1 MSKKTYL
8 FTSESVSEGHPDKV
22 CDRISDMVVDTYL
35 AKEPFSRV
43 GCETLTTTNKV
54 VLAGET
60 RGPEIKK
67 DDLIQKV
74 RNCIKDIGY
83 EQKGF
88 HWKNCSIDVYLHSQS
103 ADIAMGVDSKGN
115 KDEGAGDQGIMFGY
129 ACNETE
135 TLMPAP
141 IYYSHKILELMAAD
155 RKKGTADKLEPDSK
169 SQITMMYENGKGVP
183 QDDKEAAKWFRLA
196 AEQGDPEAQYNL
208 GVLYDEGLGVPQD
221 HQEAVKWLLK
231 SAEQKNLKA
240 QRLIRASYHKLHKE
254 VAEQGDSYA
263 QRFLG
268 DSYYLG
274 LGVTQDYA
282 EAAKWY
288 KKAAEQGD
296 SVSQIILGAMYE
308 KGKGISK
315 DFVEAYKWFSISGE
329 TGNGRMYI
337 EKLGKRKMTTAQI
350 AEAQKLA
357 QEWMEKHQKK

>member
-1 MSKKTYL
+1 MKTKLTFLLSLTFL
-8 FTSESVSEGHPDKV
+8 FLFSGSSVVFGGDFQ
-22 CDRISDMVVDTYL
+22 D
-35 AKEPFSRV
+35 
-43 GCETLTTTNKV
+43 
-54 VLAGET
+54 
-60 RGPEIKK
+60 
-67 DDLIQKV
+67 
-74 RNCIKDIGY
+74 
-83 EQKGF
+83 
-88 HWKNCSIDVYLHSQS
+88 
-103 ADIAMGVDSKGN
+103 GN
-115 KDEGAGDQGIMFGY
+115 DAF
-129 ACNETE
+129 
-135 TLMPAP
+135 
-141 IYYSHKILELMAAD
+141 D
-155 RKKGTADKLEPDSK
+155 RKNYIEAFRLWKLAAEQGNAEAQLNLGVMFEKGT
-169 SQITMMYENGKGVP
+169 GVP
-183 QDDKEAAKWFRLA
+183 QDYKEAAKWFRLA
-196 AEQGDPEAQYNL
+196 AEQGDPEALYNL

-231 SAEQKNLKA
+231 SAEQKNMKA
-240 QRLIRASYHKLHKE
+240 LRLIRTSYHKLHKE

-268 DSYYLG
+268 DSYYLS

-350 AEAQKLA
+350 AEGQKLA

>member
-1 MSKKTYL
+1 MEDNQMKIKHLILIILSL
-8 FTSESVSEGHPDKV
+8 
-22 CDRISDMVVDTYL
+22 ILVV
-35 AKEPFSRV
+35 P
-43 GCETLTTTNKV
+43 V
-54 VLAGET
+54 VYADDYQDGVDAFD
-60 RGPEIKK
+60 KK
-67 DDLIQKV
+67 DFKAALKKLKPLAEKGHAKAQK
-74 RNCIKDIGY
+74 
-83 EQKGF
+83 
-88 HWKNCSIDVYLHSQS
+88 
-103 ADIAMGVDSKGN
+103 
-115 KDEGAGDQGIMFGY
+115 
-129 ACNETE
+129 
-135 TLMPAP
+135 
-141 IYYSHKILELMAAD
+141 
-155 RKKGTADKLEPDSK
+155 KLGE
-169 SQITMMYENGKGVP
+169 MYGNGKGVP
-183 QDDKEAAKWFRLA
+183 QDYKK
-196 AEQGDPEAQYNL
+196 
-208 GVLYDEGLGVPQD
+208 
-221 HQEAVKWLLK
+221 AVKWLLK
-231 SAEQKNLKA
+231 SAEQKNIKA

-274 LGVTQDYA
+274 LEVTQDYA

>member
-1 MSKKTYL
+1 MKTKLTFLLALTFL
-8 FTSESVSEGHPDKV
+8 FLFSGSSVVFG
-22 CDRISDMVVDTYL
+22 
-35 AKEPFSRV
+35 
-43 GCETLTTTNKV
+43 
-54 VLAGET
+54 
-60 RGPEIKK
+60 
-67 DDLIQKV
+67 DDLQDGWDAYQKQDY
-74 RNCIKDIGY
+74 KTAY
-83 EQKGF
+83 K
-88 HWKNCSIDVYLHSQS
+88 L
-103 ADIAMGVDSKGN
+103 IAP
-115 KDEGAGDQGIMFGY
+115 
-129 ACNETE
+129 
-135 TLMPAP
+135 L
-141 IYYSHKILELMAAD
+141 
-155 RKKGTADKLEPDSK
+155 
-169 SQITMMYENGKGVP
+169 
-183 QDDKEAAKWFRLA
+183 
-196 AEQGDPEAQYNL
+196 AEQGNASAQNYLGFMYHKGL
-208 GVLYDEGLGVPQD
+208 GVLQD

-231 SAEQKNLKA
+231 SAEQKNPNA

-337 EKLGKRKMTTAQI
+337 EKLGKKEMTTAQI
-350 AEAQKLA
+350 AEGQKLA
-357 QEWMEKHQKK
+357 KEWMEEHQKK

>member
-1 MSKKTYL
+1 MEDNQMKIKHLILIILSL
-8 FTSESVSEGHPDKV
+8 
-22 CDRISDMVVDTYL
+22 ILVVPAVYADDYQDGVD
-35 AKEPFSRV
+35 AFD
-43 GCETLTTTNKV
+43 
-54 VLAGET
+54 
-60 RGPEIKK
+60 KK
-67 DDLIQKV
+67 DFKAALK
-74 RNCIKDIGY
+74 KLKPLA
-83 EQKGF
+83 EKG
-88 HWKNCSIDVYLHSQS
+88 HARAQNKLGVMYVNGQGVSQ
-103 ADIAMGVDSKGN
+103 D
-115 KDEGAGDQGIMFGY
+115 Y
-129 ACNETE
+129 
-135 TLMPAP
+135 
-141 IYYSHKILELMAAD
+141 
-155 RKKGTADKLEPDSK
+155 
-169 SQITMMYENGKGVP
+169 
-183 QDDKEAAKWFRLA
+183 KEAF
-196 AEQGDPEAQYNL
+196 
-208 GVLYDEGLGVPQD
+208 
-221 HQEAVKWLLK
+221 KWLLK
-231 SAEQKNLKA
+231 SAEQKNLAA

-288 KKAAEQGD
+288 KKTAEQGD

-350 AEAQKLA
+350 AEGQKLA

>member
-1 MSKKTYL
+1 MKIKHLILIILSL
-8 FTSESVSEGHPDKV
+8 
-22 CDRISDMVVDTYL
+22 ILVVPAVYADDYQDGVD
-35 AKEPFSRV
+35 AFD
-43 GCETLTTTNKV
+43 
-54 VLAGET
+54 
-60 RGPEIKK
+60 KK
-67 DDLIQKV
+67 DFKAALKKLKPLAEKGHAKAQK
-74 RNCIKDIGY
+74 
-83 EQKGF
+83 
-88 HWKNCSIDVYLHSQS
+88 
-103 ADIAMGVDSKGN
+103 
-115 KDEGAGDQGIMFGY
+115 
-129 ACNETE
+129 
-135 TLMPAP
+135 
-141 IYYSHKILELMAAD
+141 
-155 RKKGTADKLEPDSK
+155 KLGE
-169 SQITMMYENGKGVP
+169 MYGNGKGVP
-183 QDDKEAAKWFRLA
+183 QDYKEAFKWYRLS
-196 AEQGDPEAQYNL
+196 AEQGDADIQFNL
-208 GVLYDEGLGVPQD
+208 GRMYDNGLGVPQD
-221 HQEAVKWLLK
+221 YKKAVKWLLK
-231 SAEQKNLKA
+231 SAEQKNPNA

-337 EKLGKRKMTTAQI
+337 EKLGKRKITTAQI

>member
-1 MSKKTYL
+1 
-8 FTSESVSEGHPDKV
+8 
-22 CDRISDMVVDTYL
+22 
-35 AKEPFSRV
+35 
-43 GCETLTTTNKV
+43 
-54 VLAGET
+54 
-60 RGPEIKK
+60 
-67 DDLIQKV
+67 
-74 RNCIKDIGY
+74 
-83 EQKGF
+83 
-88 HWKNCSIDVYLHSQS
+88 
-103 ADIAMGVDSKGN
+103 
-115 KDEGAGDQGIMFGY
+115 
-129 ACNETE
+129 
-135 TLMPAP
+135 MP
-141 IYYSHKILELMAAD
+141 IV
-155 RKKGTADKLEPDSK
+155 
-169 SQITMMYENGKGVP
+169 QGVP
-183 QDDKEAAKWFRLA
+183 QDYKEAAQMVPTCWRTRVSLTPNTGWELSYEKG
-196 AEQGDPEAQYNL
+196 Q
-208 GVLYDEGLGVPQD
+208 GVPQD
-221 HQEAVKWLLK
+221 YKEAAQMVPTCWRARVSLTPNTGWELSYEKGQGIPQDYKKAVKWLLK
-231 SAEQKNLKA
+231 SAEQKNLAA

-254 VAEQGDSYA
+254 VADQGDSYA

-357 QEWMEKHQKK
+357 QEWVEKHQTK